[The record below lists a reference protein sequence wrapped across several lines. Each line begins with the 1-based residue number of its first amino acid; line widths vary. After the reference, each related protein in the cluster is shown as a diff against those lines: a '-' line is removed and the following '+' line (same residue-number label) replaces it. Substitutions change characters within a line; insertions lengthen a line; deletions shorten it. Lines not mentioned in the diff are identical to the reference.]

1 MEWMNKQS
9 FHLISREQLRK
20 LAVDEGNTDAQ
31 IAVLYGVTANEV
43 NRKRRQMNL
52 VAGQLSSHDL
62 AEAVR
67 LGETVKRLPLEA
79 INEIK
84 SVVAKYTNI

>member
-1 MEWMNKQS
+1 MEWTNKQS

-20 LAVDEGNTDAQ
+20 LAVDEGKSDAQ
-31 IAVLYGVTANEV
+31 IAGMYGVTANEV

-52 VAGQLSSHDL
+52 VAGQLSSQDL

-67 LGETVKRLPLEA
+67 LGETVKKLPPEA
-79 INEIK
+79 INEIRN
-84 SVVAKYTNI
+84 VVARYTEI